1 MPVFSPCYRYAP
13 MSERSLSRIGA
24 SAGILSV
31 VVTFVGFGVHGGLP
45 SAATADAVRS
55 YVIGVNAGQT
65 GIGNYIELLGYVLF
79 LVFATYL
86 YAVAR
91 AVNPDRL
98 NWLTV
103 LGLAGAGAYVAVS
116 AVAIAGQQVMV
127 EWAKAGAD
135 AKTAL
140 GIYILDADAF
150 TLSFELAALFLAA
163 VGGALLN
170 AGRQL
175 RLIGLTA
182 IVIAAIVFASGL
194 IGTASIENG
203 ITQVGFMLFVLWT
216 LLAGIYLLIRPP
228 LTGRAA

>member
-1 MPVFSPCYRYAP
+1 

-135 AKTAL
+135 AKTVL

>member
-1 MPVFSPCYRYAP
+1 MPPG
-13 MSERSLSRIGA
+13 SLSRIGA
-24 SAGILSV
+24 SAGIFSV

-45 SAATADAVRS
+45 SADTADAVRS
-55 YVIGVNAGQT
+55 YVDGVSASQT

-79 LVFATYL
+79 LVFATFL
-86 YAVAR
+86 YAVAC
-91 AVNPDRL
+91 AANPDRL
-98 NWLTV
+98 NWLAV
-103 LGLAGAGAYVAVS
+103 LGLVAAGTYVAVS

-127 EWAKAGAD
+127 EWTKAGVD
-135 AKTAL
+135 AKTVL

>member
-1 MPVFSPCYRYAP
+1 
-13 MSERSLSRIGA
+13 
-24 SAGILSV
+24 V